1 MKSSASYRNERPY
14 VLVNMAMT
22 ADGKIASANRAV
34 TTFGSP
40 RDQHHLYTLR
50 ATADAIVCGA
60 RTVEE
65 TGATLGNGGAKY
77 AAQRLRHYLAGHP
90 LRILVSG
97 SGSLDL
103 KAPVFQERFS
113 PILIL
118 TTQRVGAKRLRQLES
133 VADAVWVADGPELDF
148 RAAFIWLRRNHG
160 VRRLLCEGGG
170 ELNDAVF
177 RANLVDELHL
187 TICPHILGGRTAST
201 IADGLGV
208 SHLAKAGI
216 YQIHSFQAKNG
227 ELFTVWKPVKKL
239 PKAHSRTSS

>member
-1 MKSSASYRNERPY
+1 MKSSVSCRKERPY

-40 RDQHHLYTLR
+40 HDQHHLYTLR
-50 ATADAIVCGA
+50 ATADAIICGA

-65 TGATLGNGGAKY
+65 TGATLGNGGTNY
-77 AAQRLRHYLAGHP
+77 TTQRLRHRLAEHP

-97 SGSLDL
+97 SGMLDV
-103 KAPVFQERFS
+103 KAPVFQDRFS
-113 PILIL
+113 PIIIL
-118 TTQRVGAKRLRQLES
+118 TTQRIAARRLRKLES
-133 VADAVWVADGPELDF
+133 VADSIWVANGPKLDF
-148 RAAFIWLRRNHG
+148 HAAFIWLRRTLG

-187 TICPHILGGRTAST
+187 TICPYILGGRTAST
-201 IADGLGV
+201 IADGFGV
-208 SHLAKAGI
+208 SHLN
-216 YQIHSFQAKNG
+216 QASEYLIRSIQSKNG
-227 ELFTVWKPVKKL
+227 ELFTIWKRGKTP
-239 PKAHSRTSS
+239 PKDHFSN